1 MAVYVIVDTQVH
13 NPEAYE
19 EYKAKVSPIMHKYG
33 GEYLARGGAH
43 EVLEGDWNP
52 TRLVLLKF
60 PDRQAVDNFFG
71 AEEYQPVAAIR
82 HANAHTNAVVV
93 EGL

>member
-1 MAVYVIVDTQVH
+1 MPVYVIVDTQIH
-13 NPEAYE
+13 NPEAYD
-19 EYKAKVSPIMHKYG
+19 EYKAKVSPIMQKYG
-33 GEYLARGGAH
+33 GEYLVRGGTH

-60 PDRQAVDNFFG
+60 ADRQAVDNFFN
-71 AEEYQPVAAIR
+71 APEYAPIKAIR